1 MGGSERSNAE
11 GVSQNC
17 PFGVERRTSITVAGD
32 ELAMN
37 DRRAD
42 YLKHAEECRSLARM
56 APADQQPGLIQMAKT
71 WEKLARRSDAPGTSE
86 QDSTE

>member
-1 MGGSERSNAE
+1 
-11 GVSQNC
+11 
-17 PFGVERRTSITVAGD
+17 
-32 ELAMN
+32 MN

-56 APADQQPGLIQMAKT
+56 APADQQPGLIQMAET